1 MLRTYSLTIVCAV
14 QSVLCLHKLQDG
26 SFVKTF
32 PLDMGSITAFSGKRK
47 HTEMF
52 YGFASFLSPG
62 VIFHCDMTTSELKP
76 EVLGGVES

>member
-47 HTEMF
+47 DTEMF

-76 EVLGGVES
+76 EVLGGVKS